1 MIYAEKIDCQIRDEI
16 TSNWPKDTKRK
27 HVPLSSCKFYHLLYR
42 IFTIYQNKIYFCN
55 VIWGIPN
62 HFLHLGCKIFK
73 IFKSQVYIRLFG
85 INRILTERK
94 LCRFTSQKVS
104 FICYMM
110 TLIKVKKETPT
121 DKCWTAD
128 SQTNV
133 RQSVHCNT
141 RQIVCTW
148 ELFFERLEK
157 HSKLCKL
164 YIHIFKK
171 CCFPQRR
178 LRKSN
183 VNVMVNDVKGLTI

>member
-1 MIYAEKIDCQIRDEI
+1 MCLYPVANFIIFCIEFSQFIKI
-16 TSNWPKDTKRK
+16 
-27 HVPLSSCKFYHLLYR
+27 KF
-42 IFTIYQNKIYFCN
+42 NFCN

-73 IFKSQVYIRLFG
+73 VFKSQVYIRLFS
-85 INRILTERK
+85 INSILTERK

-110 TLIKVKKETPT
+110 TLIKVKKETPA

-164 YIHIFKK
+164 YTYFLKMLFSPKTSSEVKRK
-171 CCFPQRR
+171 CYGKRCEGFNNINVKIG
-178 LRKSN
+178 LLLVTTSN
-183 VNVMVNDVKGLTI
+183 